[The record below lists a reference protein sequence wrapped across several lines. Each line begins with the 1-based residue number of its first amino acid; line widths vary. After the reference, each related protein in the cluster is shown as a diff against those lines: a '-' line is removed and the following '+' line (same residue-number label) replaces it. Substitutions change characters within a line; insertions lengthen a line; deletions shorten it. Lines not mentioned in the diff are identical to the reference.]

1 MNRMLTIVSLALL
14 VSACGKG
21 ELDPASLT
29 SNPFDPDYNGPEVF
43 VYDTTFTRNVSIPG
57 GVVQYQIIGFHV
69 KSELLPSGA
78 SYSVAVEETATGI
91 TDVINPQP
99 PNSNLFEYPKI
110 NPVVGAP
117 VCLRLRLRNNQSNAR
132 PEEICAIL

>member
-1 MNRMLTIVSLALL
+1 MNKILAISALALL
-14 VSACGKG
+14 ASACGKG

-57 GVVQYQIIGFHV
+57 GVVQYQVIGFHV
-69 KSELLPSGA
+69 KSELLPSSA

-91 TDVINPQP
+91 ADVIDPQP
-99 PNSNLFEYPKI
+99 PNSNRFEYLKI

-117 VCLRLRLRNNQSNAR
+117 VCLRLSLRNNQSNAR
-132 PEEICAIL
+132 PEVICATL